1 MLWRTRRTLSIIGS
15 EHVTLVLWKNDCQL
29 INSSTFE
36 LIGCK
41 CKPHLTSPILVWPTE
56 WFSNIY
62 LFTDLYLNN
71 FDYLLCFFLFINYI
85 CNYIC
90 VSKMT
95 FSIVLFSLFHWVSV
109 VIKTYF
115 IEKRLDDKPVVSLPP
130 VSEVYCIFLFKCC
143 VIFTF

>member
-1 MLWRTRRTLSIIGS
+1 
-15 EHVTLVLWKNDCQL
+15 
-29 INSSTFE
+29 
-36 LIGCK
+36 
-41 CKPHLTSPILVWPTE
+41 
-56 WFSNIY
+56 
-62 LFTDLYLNN
+62 
-71 FDYLLCFFLFINYI
+71 
-85 CNYIC
+85 
-90 VSKMT
+90 MT